1 MASAQQSS
9 QLVQQRRPP
18 PWRNVT
24 VLRWI
29 LQIAVLAITIGL
41 FWFLAVV
48 ARSNL
53 AAKGFTVSYDFL
65 SDPANIQLG
74 EGIDQTPDTAGRA
87 LWVGMVNTLRTSIIG
102 IIAATI
108 LGVIVG
114 LARLSTNWMANKA
127 ASAYV
132 EGLRN
137 IPVLVQIIF
146 WLTVFNTLPQL
157 VNNSSEVELAA
168 ITAAVDD
175 GVSGEE
181 GTELA
186 ARLTQLAAPQDQAA
200 AGTGFI
206 REAAAALADGNVELA
221 SEALASVEV
230 TPPSGPIPGWL
241 YISNKGVSIPRVFI
255 SDGFYQWLA
264 LMIPFGLIA
273 WFVYRNRVKK
283 RELEGGE
290 THAGL
295 IGLGVAFVLA
305 VIAWFLN
312 PVMAFLGPVFQAISD
327 AWGSVPQVVV
337 QVLLTVV
344 AVGASLN
351 WIRRFLNSRRSPA
364 GMAKLTDDDYFRM
377 LFSLLGA
384 AMAALVL
391 WVIWPGL
398 SSWIINSGSDLF
410 QVIADKF
417 GDGRS
422 NTVIDAARPS
432 VTEGRFSNYDVGGA
446 TLTNFH
452 AALLV
457 GLVLYTAS
465 FIAEIV
471 RGGVLAVAKG
481 QSEAA
486 AALGLSRIQSLRKV
500 VLPQAFRV
508 IMPPLGN
515 QYLNITK
522 NTSLGI
528 AVLYSEVVQVGQSIF
543 NKNNQVLAVFSIW
556 MAFYLAC
563 SLTIS
568 FVVNWING
576 RLAIVER

>member
-1 MASAQQSS
+1 MASAQTSAR
-9 QLVQQRRPP
+9 LVQKRPP
-18 PWRNVT
+18 PWRNVS
-24 VLRWI
+24 VLKWV
-29 LQIAVLAITIGL
+29 LQLAVLGGVIGI
-41 FWFLAVV
+41 FWFMAVV
-48 ARSNL
+48 AKTNLSNN
-53 AAKGFTVSYDFL
+53 GFEVSYEFL

-74 EGIDQTPDTAGRA
+74 EGIDQKPNTAGRA

-132 EGLRN
+132 EALRN

-146 WLTVFNTLPQL
+146 WLTIFNTLPLL
-157 VNNSSEVELAA
+157 VNNSGETELVE
-168 ITAAVDD
+168 ITSAVED
-175 GVSGEE
+175 GVSAGEGE
-181 GTELA
+181 ELA

-200 AGTGFI
+200 AGTTAI
-206 REAAAALADGNVELA
+206 KDAAAALLGGDTDAATAALSLA
-221 SEALASVEV
+221 EV
-230 TPPSGPIPGWL
+230 NQETGPIPGWI

-273 WFVYRNRVKK
+273 WFVYRNRVSK
-283 RELEGGE
+283 REREGGD
-290 THAGL
+290 TYAGW
-295 IGLGVAFVLA
+295 IGMSVALALA
-305 VIAWFLN
+305 VVAWFIN
-312 PVMAFLGPVFQAISD
+312 PITAFLGPIFQAISD
-327 AWGSVPQVVV
+327 GWGSIPQVVV
-337 QVLLTVV
+337 QVILTVL
-344 AVGASLN
+344 AVGAALN

-377 LFSLLGA
+377 FFALFGA
-384 AMAALVL
+384 ALAAVVL
-391 WVIWPGL
+391 WLIWPGL

-417 GDGRS
+417 GNGRG
-422 NTVIDAARPS
+422 NQVIDAARPS
-432 VTEGRFSNYDVGGA
+432 VSEGRFANFGPGGA

-481 QSEAA
+481 QTEAA
-486 AALGLSRIQSLRKV
+486 AALGLSRMQALRKV
-500 VLPQAFRV
+500 ILPQAFRV

-528 AVLYSEVVQVGQSIF
+528 AVLYSEVVQVGQSIY

-556 MAFYLAC
+556 MAFFLVC

-568 FVVNWING
+568 FIVNWVNG